1 MAVFVSNIVIEQG
14 FDFET
19 TFELEDSNT
28 NLPLNLSGYT
38 INSQIRKTYS
48 SSAFTVVNTNIVGD
62 STNGIISISLASTI
76 TEGIKPGRYVYDV
89 KLTSPGETSIT
100 KAVEGSAIVRG
111 GVTR

>member
-19 TFELEDSNT
+19 TFELEDSTT
-28 NLPLNLSGYT
+28 NLPLNLSGYA

-48 SSAFTVVNTNIVGD
+48 SSAFTVLHTNIVGD
-62 STNGIISISLASTI
+62 STDGTIAISLASTI
-76 TEGIKPGRYVYDV
+76 TKEIKPGRYVYDV